1 MEDPTAQ
8 QEEVADDSVKPEG
21 LLYHY
26 TDQKGLLGIL
36 ENQSIRATHSQ
47 YLNDYS
53 EYQIYLDAVGEIIN
67 RKLEGADGNFR
78 ARMLRTFL
86 GARQREG
93 VFVSSFSEGFKGDA
107 LTMWRAY
114 SSDSGGYSIGF
125 DRLALDSLAK
135 SYFSYPRGIGYL
147 DKCIYVDPES
157 LDISPLA
164 LETIKIRIPGV
175 IDFPEGFIGNGFDD
189 PDGTI
194 SQTTNDMM
202 LYVSVQASMA
212 ALMKHVGF
220 HAEEEWRI
228 VLVDESGRISRQVEF
243 RQGKSQLVPYVK
255 IRWKKEE
262 TSTLI
267 RRIVVGP
274 TPNKDDAVKAVKM
287 LLEKLDVQIKSD
299 DCPDGV
305 DVVSSKI
312 PYRNW

>member
-1 MEDPTAQ
+1 MEE
-8 QEEVADDSVKPEG
+8 QENQLTEDQAKPR

-26 TDQKGLLGIL
+26 TDQRGPLGIL
-36 ENQSIRATHSQ
+36 RDNCIWATHTQ

-53 EYQIYLDAVGEIIN
+53 EYQIYLDAVGEVIN
-67 RKLEGADGNFR
+67 RELEGADCNFR
-78 ARMLRTFL
+78 ARILRAFL
-86 GARQREG
+86 RSLQREG
-93 VFVSSFSEGFKGDA
+93 VFVSSFSEGFNGDA

-125 DRLALDSLAK
+125 DRLGLGSLAE
-135 SYFSYPRGIGYL
+135 SFFSSPGGIGNL
-147 DKCIYVDPES
+147 GKCIYVDPES
-157 LDISPLA
+157 LNLSPLV
-164 LETIKIRIPGV
+164 LGTIEAHIPGV
-175 IDFPEGFIGNGFDD
+175 IDFPEGFIGNGFSD

-194 SQTTNDMM
+194 TQTTNDMM

-212 ALMKHVGF
+212 ALMKHEGF

-228 VLVDESGRISRQVEF
+228 VLVDESGRISRNVEF

-255 IRWKKEE
+255 ISWKKEGAP
-262 TSTLI
+262 TLI

-287 LLEKLDVQIKSD
+287 LLEKLDIQIKSED
-299 DCPDGV
+299 YPDGV
-305 DVVSSKI
+305 EVVPSEI